1 MARAP
6 KIETLNQVPLSA
18 AELDILLDA
27 LSFVID
33 EAELDEGE
41 AEETEALHDRLA
53 EIRKGAPDDDEED
66 EGE

>member
-1 MARAP
+1 M
-6 KIETLNQVPLSA
+6 PLSA